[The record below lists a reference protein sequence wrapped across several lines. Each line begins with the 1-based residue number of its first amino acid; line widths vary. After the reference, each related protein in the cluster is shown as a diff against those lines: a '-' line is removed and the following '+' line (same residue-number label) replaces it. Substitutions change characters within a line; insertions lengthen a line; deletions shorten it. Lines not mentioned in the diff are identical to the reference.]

1 VSCIWREHGV
11 WDVGGDGAPR
21 ILRPDHFVRRDG
33 RDVDFARDFY
43 LPFARRFAEA
53 IRRHLPDA
61 VIFAEGP
68 PESGMALQLGD
79 LVNAAWAPHWYDG
92 VTLLRKTYT
101 PWLGADVR
109 TGRVVLGR
117 KRVARSFA
125 DQVRWLIASGREAG
139 MPTIIGECG
148 IPFDLDAKRAYRT
161 GDFSRQARAFD
172 AAMRALEANLA
183 SFTVWNYTPDNT
195 NAHGDGWNDEDFSIF
210 SRDQMRGTGDLDD
223 GGRALQAVVR
233 PYPGAARR
241 TARSCLRHQNTALL
255 LPVPP

>member
-1 VSCIWREHGV
+1 MPLS
-11 WDVGGDGAPR
+11 GGPSAK
-21 ILRPDHFVRRDG
+21 
-33 RDVDFARDFY
+33 
-43 LPFARRFAEA
+43 
-53 IRRHLPDA
+53 
-61 VIFAEGP
+61 
-68 PESGMALQLGD
+68 SGMALRSGD

-125 DQVRWLIASGREAG
+125 EQIRWLIASGREAG
-139 MPTIIGECG
+139 MPTLIGECG
-148 IPFDLDAKRAYRT
+148 IPFDLDDKRAYRT

-183 SFTVWNYTPDNT
+183 SFTVWNYTSDNT

-233 PYPGAARR
+233 PYPMALPGEPLATAFDVRTRRFFCRFRLDERIAAPAVFFVPGIQYPGGVRIEAAAGR
-241 TARSCLRHQNTALL
+241 ATLEGQLL
-255 LPVPP
+255 TYAPRILDAGHEEHREPA

>member
-1 VSCIWREHGV
+1 
-11 WDVGGDGAPR
+11 
-21 ILRPDHFVRRDG
+21 
-33 RDVDFARDFY
+33 
-43 LPFARRFAEA
+43 
-53 IRRHLPDA
+53 
-61 VIFAEGP
+61 
-68 PESGMALQLGD
+68 MALQLGD
-79 LVNAAWAPHWYDG
+79 LVNAAWAPHWSDG

-101 PWLGADVR
+101 PWRGADVR

-233 PYPGAARR
+233 PYPMALPGEPLALAFDIRTRRFFCQFRLDERIGAPAVFFVPGIQYPGGARIEAPAGR
-241 TARSCLRHQNTALL
+241 ATLEGRLL
-255 LPVPP
+255 TYAPDPTVPVHEVRLEPA